1 MSESSEME
9 LAAVKR
15 LISAVETMAV
25 SQEAMVRMLM
35 EITEA
40 IRNAERG

>member
-1 MSESSEME
+1 MSEHSEME

-15 LISAVETMAV
+15 LISAVETMAD
-25 SQEAMVRMLM
+25 SHEAMVRLLM

-40 IRNAERG
+40 IRNADRG